1 MWDRPPSDRRLL
13 GAVSRRGFLR
23 ASLLVGGTAAVSRAA
38 VHGGSV
44 GDATLDVREFG
55 AVGDGRTK
63 DTAALQYAI
72 DTIHRRG
79 GGIVHLPAGTWVSG
93 TLHLRSALTI
103 DLAPGAV
110 LLASPDREDFAPHE
124 KLPFQSDSNVDTMD
138 FARALLAGCD
148 LERIA
153 IRGAGVIDMNRDRR
167 YGPKPIALKRCRF
180 VTVQGV
186 RIVRAPS
193 YCVSLGGC
201 EDVLVEGVT
210 IRSAFADGIDPDCC
224 RRVRIANCD
233 IESDDDALCLKAS
246 FLLGARGATEDVVVT
261 NCRLRSPSNCF
272 KLGTESTG
280 DFRQIVLSNC
290 VFDGTAAA
298 DRDASAA
305 AEGGGIALLTVDG
318 GTIDGVTISNVV
330 MRDVLAPLFVRLGNR
345 GRDQRR
351 AVPGRLRNVVISGVM
366 AVGAS
371 VTGSITGLPGHPVE
385 DVTVEN
391 VHITAAGGW
400 RRHGDLKVPERPAA
414 YPQVMMYGILPAHGL
429 YVRHARDVSLRNVQ
443 LVAEQPD
450 VRPAL
455 VADDVSELHVVRVTG
470 PRAEGEAP
478 ALWLN
483 DVRGGLVDCGIAPDG
498 AGTFLRVSGA
508 STERVTLAGHA
519 TWSPEGIDR
528 AHEVDPTAVMY
539 ATRLGLAA
547 QDSGTD

>member
-1 MWDRPPSDRRLL
+1 MWDRWPSETRLR

-23 ASLLVGGTAAVSRAA
+23 ASVLVGGTAAVGYGA
-38 VHGGSV
+38 VHGGAA
-44 GDATLDVREFG
+44 GGATLDVRDVG
-55 AVGDGRTK
+55 AVGDGRAK
-63 DTAALQYAI
+63 DTAALQHAI
-72 DTIHRRG
+72 DTVHRRG

-93 TLHLRSALTI
+93 TLHLRSGLTI
-103 DLAPGAV
+103 ELAPGAV

-124 KLPFQSDSNVDTMD
+124 KLPFPSDSNIDTLG
-138 FARALLAGCD
+138 FARALLSGCD
-148 LERIA
+148 LERIT

-186 RIVRAPS
+186 TIVRSPS

-201 EDVLVEGVT
+201 EDVLVEGVI

-246 FLLGARGATEDVVVT
+246 FLLGTRGATEDVVVT

-290 VFDGTAAA
+290 VFDGTAPA

-330 MRDVLAPLFVRLGNR
+330 MRDVLAPVFVRLGNR
-345 GRDQRR
+345 GRDQPR

-366 AVGAS
+366 ATGAS
-371 VTGSITGLPGHPVE
+371 VTGSITGLRGHSVE
-385 DVTVEN
+385 GVTVEN
-391 VHITAAGGW
+391 VQITTAGGW
-400 RRHGDLKVPERPAA
+400 RRPRDLKVPERATV
-414 YPQVMMYGILPAHGL
+414 YPQVTMYGILPAHGL

-443 LVAEQPD
+443 VVAEHPD

-455 VADDVSELHVVRVTG
+455 VADDVSELCVVRLTG
-470 PRAEGEAP
+470 PRARREAP

-483 DVRGGLVDCGIAPDG
+483 DVRGGLVESGIASDG

-519 TWSPEGIDR
+519 GPEGIER
-528 AHEVDPTAVMY
+528 AEEVQPTALVY
-539 ATRLGLAA
+539 ATGLGVARR
-547 QDSGTD
+547 